1 VPNNRQMKTAYSY
14 VRLSQK
20 RQISGTGAQRQSKLE
35 MICKANGWTPAD
47 KTFSDWAVVLT
58 L

>member
-1 VPNNRQMKTAYSY
+1 MKTAYSY